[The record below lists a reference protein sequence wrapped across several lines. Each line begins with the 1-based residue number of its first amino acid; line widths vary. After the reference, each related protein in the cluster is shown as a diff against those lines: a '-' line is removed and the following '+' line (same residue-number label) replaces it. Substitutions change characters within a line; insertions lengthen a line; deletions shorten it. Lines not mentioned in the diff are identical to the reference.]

1 MAVHEVKSPMTGR
14 VVEVLVSVG
23 DHVVEAD
30 LLVVVESMKMENEVK
45 APFAGIV
52 RDVRG
57 EEGDNVEAEQLLARV
72 EPVEEAA

>member
-30 LLVVVESMKMENEVK
+30 LLVVVESMKMENEV
-45 APFAGIV
+45 FSEVAGTLSEV
-52 RDVRG
+52 RL
-57 EEGDNVEAEQLLARV
+57 EEDQNVS
-72 EPVEEAA
+72 EEEVIFVISY

>member
-30 LLVVVESMKMENEVK
+30 LLVVVESMKMENEV
-45 APFAGIV
+45 FSEVAGTV
-52 RDVRG
+52 SDVR
-57 EEGDNVEAEQLLARV
+57 
-72 EPVEEAA
+72 VEEDQNVSEEEVLFVISD

>member
-30 LLVVVESMKMENEVK
+30 LLVVVESMKMENEV
-45 APFAGIV
+45 FSEVAGTLSEV
-52 RDVRG
+52 
-57 EEGDNVEAEQLLARV
+57 RV
-72 EPVEEAA
+72 EEDQNVSEEEVIFVISD

>member
-30 LLVVVESMKMENEVK
+30 LLVVVESMKMENEV
-45 APFAGIV
+45 FSEVAGTLSEV
-52 RDVRG
+52 
-57 EEGDNVEAEQLLARV
+57 RV
-72 EPVEEAA
+72 EEDQNVSEE

>member
-30 LLVVVESMKMENEVK
+30 LLVVVESMKMENEV
-45 APFAGIV
+45 FSEVAGIV
-52 RDVRG
+52 SEV
-57 EEGDNVEAEQLLARV
+57 RV
-72 EPVEEAA
+72 EEDQNVSEEEVIFVISD

>member
-30 LLVVVESMKMENEVK
+30 LLVVVESMKMENEV
-45 APFAGIV
+45 FSEVAGTV
-52 RDVRG
+52 SEV
-57 EEGDNVEAEQLLARV
+57 RV
-72 EPVEEAA
+72 EEDQNVSEEEVIFVISD